1 MTTVWRWVVI
11 VLVGVIV
18 AAATFAVYMLS
29 GLNDE
34 EIPGKLGSIDNFIV
48 AREIKP
54 APLLTFLDEEGTK
67 VTLEKFR
74 GKIVVLNLWATWCTP
89 CVAEMPMLD
98 RLQQQLEGVG
108 VVVVALSIDRG
119 GPEVVREF
127 FDEHEIEHLAVY
139 VDPTM
144 RAQNDVSAIGLPT
157 TIIIDREGNDRG
169 RIVGPAEWDD
179 AEAADLVLKA
189 SAPLN
194 GEP

>member
-1 MTTVWRWVVI
+1 MTTSWRLVVI
-11 VLVGVIV
+11 VLVGAIL
-18 AAATFAVYMLS
+18 AAGTFAVYMIS

-34 EIPGKLGSIDNFIV
+34 EVPEKLGSIQNFIP

-54 APLLTFLDEEGTK
+54 APLVTFIDEDGTK
-67 VTLEKFR
+67 HTLEKFR

-98 RLQQQLEGVG
+98 RLQQQLESVG
-108 VVVVALSIDRG
+108 VVVLALSIDRG
-119 GPEVVREF
+119 GPDVVREF
-127 FDEHEIEHLAVY
+127 YDEHEIEHLAVY

-144 RAQNDVSAIGLPT
+144 RAQSDLKAIGLPT

-179 AEAADLVLKA
+179 AEAADLVLSA
-189 SAPLN
+189 SAPL
-194 GEP
+194 E